1 MQIKNKSILRVALLA
16 GSVFTCLVFRSTGL
30 AAPPVTYSYP
40 PTTSQIPV
48 PVVEPV
54 SNPIRPLVLIPYGNG
69 RAPAFAD
76 FNRDG
81 RVDILVAPS
90 FFFTYPKLPIEIWLQ
105 EPGGTFVNR
114 TSDVIEGPVPITG
127 AVQDPL
133 VADFNEDGW
142 PDVLLVDSGLEDKS
156 PFDGEKLTLLL
167 SQPNGRLV
175 DASSR
180 ISPNPLGFYHNGSVA
195 DVDGDGHLDV
205 MITDL
210 GIGSL
215 PHPAGVF
222 FLMGDGRGN
231 FTRSESRVPA
241 SIRFK
246 TPAEFVNVQDPQ
258 GVSGAAFADFNGDGR
273 VDIVS
278 TSNVADFR
286 TGKRTVRFHRQM
298 PDGTFVEQSRLEI
311 PPAIV
316 QPSGGWRPGIG
327 DINGDGL
334 PDLAIHWE
342 AAPPNY
348 IQVLRN
354 DGNFQFT
361 DITIQALGSY
371 QPQGGDFFGNNKSLI
386 ARAELPDVNRDG
398 LADVVLVLAGVSIN
412 SLLTTSSAFLSEGD
426 GRFSPW
432 SLRTADGGGPSADSL
447 GSVLGS
453 SCCAQQH
460 FVDFDGDGQM
470 DLLLVDLLSN
480 VTQPPAFYQSTAVR
494 LHLFRGAVAAPTIV
508 AAVLPASRSVSVGT
522 PATAFAT
529 IINTGPDTATSCRI
543 VPAMAL
549 PTPTTFMY
557 QATDPATNAVI
568 GTPNTPID
576 IASGKA
582 QSFVVTLTATGVMRP
597 DEFRLFF
604 LCSNRAAA
612 LIAAGLNTLLFSAS
626 VTPVPDIVALAAT
639 LNNDGIV
646 NIPGTTGTGAFA
658 VATVNVGATGSITAS
673 ADTGNASLP
682 VNIFLR
688 QTDPAIG
695 QCISTIGNSVTT
707 QINANAT
714 PTFGIFVQGGGN
726 VPFDPAGNRIFVR
739 FKDAGGV
746 TRGSTSVALQTVPDL

>member
-1 MQIKNKSILRVALLA
+1 
-16 GSVFTCLVFRSTGL
+16 
-30 AAPPVTYSYP
+30 
-40 PTTSQIPV
+40 
-48 PVVEPV
+48 
-54 SNPIRPLVLIPYGNG
+54 
-69 RAPAFAD
+69 
-76 FNRDG
+76 
-81 RVDILVAPS
+81 
-90 FFFTYPKLPIEIWLQ
+90 
-105 EPGGTFVNR
+105 
-114 TSDVIEGPVPITG
+114 
-127 AVQDPL
+127 
-133 VADFNEDGW
+133 
-142 PDVLLVDSGLEDKS
+142 
-156 PFDGEKLTLLL
+156 
-167 SQPNGRLV
+167 
-175 DASSR
+175 
-180 ISPNPLGFYHNGSVA
+180 VA

-205 MITDL
+205 MITDIST
-210 GIGSL
+210 GPGSG
-215 PHPAGVF
+215 AGVF

-231 FTRSESRVPA
+231 FTRSTSDL
-241 SIRFK
+241 SDDIRFQ
-246 TPAEFVNVQDPQ
+246 TPAEFLETNKRYLEMGKVYNKQN
-258 GVSGAAFADFNGDGR
+258 VSGAAFADFDGDGR

-278 TSNVADFR
+278 TSAFPDLS
-286 TGKRTVRFHRQM
+286 TGKRTVRFHREM

-342 AAPPNY
+342 AAPLNY
-348 IQVLRN
+348 IQLLRN

-371 QPQGGDFFGNNKSLI
+371 QPQGDDFFGNKSLI

-480 VTQPPAFYQSTAVR
+480 VTQPPAFFQSTAVR

-549 PTPTTFMY
+549 PTPTAFMY

-597 DEFRLFF
+597 EEFRLFF

-612 LIAAGLNTLLFSAS
+612 IVAPGLNTLLFSAS
-626 VTPVPDIVALAAT
+626 STPVPDIVALAAT
-639 LNNDGIV
+639 LTNDGIV
-646 NIPGTTGTGAFA
+646 NVPGTNGTGAFA
-658 VATVNVGATGSITAS
+658 VATVNVGASGSITAS
-673 ADTGNASLP
+673 ADTGSASLP
-682 VNIFLR
+682 VNIFLC
-688 QTDPAIG
+688 QTDPATG
-695 QCISTIGNSVTT
+695 QCISAVGPSVTT

-714 PTFGIFVQGGGN
+714 PTFGIFVQGNGD
-726 VPFDPAGNRIFVR
+726 VPFDPAANRIFVR

-746 TRGSTSVALQTVPDL
+746 TRGSTSVAVRTQ